1 MTTLS
6 AKPATPAQLKRL
18 EYAVQYGLLPADFA
32 MPTDSYAASGVIANL
47 PASKRDKQALIDKG
61 GVVKPKMT
69 AREVERAMIV
79 IEAINS
85 LDSAGVKNAKAL
97 DAIQSLRKEFFRKQ
111 A

>member
-6 AKPATPAQLKRL
+6 AKPATSAQLKRL
-18 EYAVQYGLLPADFA
+18 EYAVQYGLLPAGFT
-32 MPTDSYAASGVIANL
+32 MPTDSYAASGIIANL

-69 AREVERAMIV
+69 ARADERASIV
-79 IEAINS
+79 IDAINAI
-85 LDSAGVKNAKAL
+85 DGAGIKNAKVL
-97 DAIQSLRKEFFRKQ
+97 EAIQNLRKEFFRKQ

>member
-1 MTTLS
+1 
-6 AKPATPAQLKRL
+6 
-18 EYAVQYGLLPADFA
+18 
-32 MPTDSYAASGVIANL
+32 
-47 PASKRDKQALIDKG
+47 LIDKG